1 MALPAVIGVAA
12 ASGPFH
18 AVAMGNNGTA
28 TSWASG
34 AGDKMQIMLSASW
47 RVGGQTQSSVPPCTD
62 PIDDVT
68 RLEIPLATGT
78 LELDS
83 PIALHEVCTSPASL
97 SMTFET
103 K

>member
-34 AGDKMQIMLSASW
+34 AGDKMQIVLSASW
-47 RVGGQTQSSVPPCTD
+47 RVGGRRQSLGPPCTD

-68 RLEIPLATGT
+68 RLEK
-78 LELDS
+78 S
-83 PIALHEVCTSPASL
+83 PSQRAHSSSTRRWHEVLYFARGACR
-97 SMTFET
+97 
-103 K
+103 